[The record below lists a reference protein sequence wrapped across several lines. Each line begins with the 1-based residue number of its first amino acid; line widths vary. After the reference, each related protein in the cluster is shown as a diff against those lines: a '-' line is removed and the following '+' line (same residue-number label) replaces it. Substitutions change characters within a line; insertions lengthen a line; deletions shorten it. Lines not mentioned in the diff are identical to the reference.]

1 VNALL
6 RVLGLQLAHTALQ
19 RVSPRAAR
27 VVSIAFVLTACLTP
41 LVALLRGEWASGD
54 VLLAYLFE
62 LYAVLFWT
70 VVRVVTAPGPLL
82 RSGSVSTNGGPAVA
96 MTRSELVEVSWL
108 VVGVLVA
115 FTVVQSVVALQVAGS
130 AGLRAGPWALATMAA
145 GFIASHGFDV
155 ALRWFALGDR
165 HRPSDLASEPLKRF
179 VILQIALG
187 LGAAWTFAARSG
199 LAPEVT
205 GHSAW
210 LLLVPGLV
218 LVVVRIGLEL
228 YAVVRPPV
236 QWGSAPTRLTSETRL
251 T

>member
-1 VNALL
+1 MNTLL

-27 VVSIAFVLTACLTP
+27 AVSIALVLTACLTP
-41 LVALLRGEWASGD
+41 LVALLGGEWASGD
-54 VLLAYLFE
+54 VLLSYLFE

-82 RSGSVSTNGGPAVA
+82 SAGTVSTNGGPPVA
-96 MTRSELVEVSWL
+96 MSRSELVEVSWL
-108 VVGVLVA
+108 LVGVLVA
-115 FTVVQSVVALQVAGS
+115 FTVVQSVVAFHVAGS
-130 AGLRAGPWALATMAA
+130 AGLRAGPWALAAMAA
-145 GFIASHGFDV
+145 GFFASHGFDV

-165 HRPSDLASEPLKRF
+165 HRASDLASDPLKRF

-187 LGAAWTFAARSG
+187 LGAAWTFSARTG
-199 LAPEVT
+199 LAPEAAKD
-205 GHSAW
+205 SAW

-218 LVVVRIGLEL
+218 LVVVRIALEL

-236 QWGSAPTRLTSETRL
+236 QWGSAQTRLT
-251 T
+251 